1 MLAPQGER
9 RLNRQKLV
17 SGKLNI
23 FALPGVPLVQ
33 PGDDLSALIADG
45 LDRIS
50 DSLVDGDVV
59 VVAQKIVSKSEGRLF
74 PLAEVTPSPEAKAL
88 AATADKDP
96 RLMELVL
103 QESTEVLRAI
113 RGVVITAHK
122 SGIVMANAG
131 IDRSNIT
138 EDADGEIALLL
149 PEDSDASARALRDKL
164 KQSTGI
170 DVGVVIAD
178 SVGRAWRYGTVGLA
192 IGCAGI
198 EPLWDQRGDTDM
210 FGRILE
216 VTEVAI
222 ADQIASAANLVMG
235 EAGEGT
241 PLAIVRGYG
250 GPRTDRPAS
259 VAVRAKDEDL
269 FR

>member
-1 MLAPQGER
+1 MSSTGLT
-9 RLNRQKLV
+9 
-17 SGKLNI
+17 I

-33 PGDDLSALIADG
+33 PGDDLGSLITDG
-45 LDRIS
+45 LGRI
-50 DSLVDGDVV
+50 DEALRDGDIV
-59 VVAQKIVSKSEGRLF
+59 VVAQKIVSKSEGRLV
-74 PLAEVTPSPEAKAL
+74 PLDDVTPSDEAVKL
-88 AATADKDP
+88 AAKADKDP

-103 QESTEVLRAI
+103 QESTDVLRTI

-131 IDRSNIT
+131 IDRSNIS
-138 EDADGEIALLL
+138 EGADGEIALLL
-149 PEDSDASARALRDKL
+149 PEDSDASARALRDAL
-164 KQSTGI
+164 KQATGK

-178 SVGRAWRYGTVGLA
+178 SVGRAWRYGTVGLS

-210 FGRILE
+210 FGRVLE

-222 ADQIASAANLVMG
+222 ADQVASAANLVMG

-241 PLAIVRGYG
+241 PLAIVRGLDV
-250 GPRTDRPAS
+250 PRNDRPAS
-259 VAVRAKDEDL
+259 VAVRAKNEDL